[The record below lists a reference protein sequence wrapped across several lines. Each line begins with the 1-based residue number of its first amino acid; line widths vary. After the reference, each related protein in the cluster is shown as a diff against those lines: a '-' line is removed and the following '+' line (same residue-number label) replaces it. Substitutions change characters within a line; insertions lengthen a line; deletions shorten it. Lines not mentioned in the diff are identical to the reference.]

1 MNKLARLMDKQKHRT
16 VYADKGYCS
25 QKNRDFLKKAA
36 FDDGMMHGNTI
47 QTTQRKRE
55 AEQ

>member
-25 QKNRDFLKKAA
+25 QKNRDFLKKAGL
-36 FDDGMMHGNTI
+36 DDGIMHKAT
-47 QTTQRKRE
+47 R
-55 AEQ
+55 